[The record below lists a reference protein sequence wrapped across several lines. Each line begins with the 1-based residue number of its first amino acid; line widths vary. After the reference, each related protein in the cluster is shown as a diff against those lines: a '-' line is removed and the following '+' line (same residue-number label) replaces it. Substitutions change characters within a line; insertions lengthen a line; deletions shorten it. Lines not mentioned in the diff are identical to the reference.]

1 MYVDK
6 ASELKAEYD
15 KALQSDNAEDEDVS
29 HCFRYCERCF
39 FALLFSD
46 LCWFCSE
53 SLLLLFL
60 FRVMKVQR
68 RKWKWMRRKLKWK
81 RRKLK

>member
-29 HCFRYCERCF
+29 RRCF
-39 FALLFSD
+39 FDLLFSD

-53 SLLLLFL
+53 SLLLLCSYAG
-60 FRVMKVQR
+60 
-68 RKWKWMRRKLKWK
+68 
-81 RRKLK
+81 